1 MQPFVFKVFFEE
13 QYLTLIFDLAAVCG
27 GVIMATD
34 SPQYITSPGYENGHY
49 DNFQACTWHA
59 KVRTSK
65 KT

>member
-1 MQPFVFKVFFEE
+1 
-13 QYLTLIFDLAAVCG
+13 
-27 GVIMATD
+27 MATD

-65 KT
+65 KTWKLNEKVKSLSTAADPKRAKVR